1 MAIVRL
7 GAYTP
12 AANTSYVLYNVS
24 TSYLVSVI
32 ASNTLTSATTATT
45 KVDIWV
51 IPQGVSQASG
61 YAYITANLEVGL
73 GQSFET
79 FKFGVN
85 AGDTVLVKSTTAGT
99 SFVIQG
105 MDQNNEYSINN
116 VPITF
121 TNKIIRGNDNI
132 IYPAVGTTA
141 QRPSSAETGYWR
153 YNTDLNY
160 IEFKTPSGWAAAAG
174 PTGPIGSTG
183 LPGQGLSIKGSY
195 ASEGALNTAQP
206 TGALGDGYLVVSNLY
221 IWDGNSWENAG
232 PIVGPTGPT
241 GPSGGPTGPTG
252 PVGLQGIPGSATAYA
267 PETSANWNAP
277 VPTTIDDA
285 LDQLAARVKVLETP

>member
-7 GAYTP
+7 GAFTP
-12 AANTSYVLYNVS
+12 TANTSYVLYNVT
-24 TSYLVSVI
+24 TSYLASII
-32 ASNTLTSATTATT
+32 ATNTLTSSTTAT

-51 IPQGVSQASG
+51 VPQGVSLASG
-61 YAYITANLEVGL
+61 YAYITSNLEVGL

-121 TNKIIRGNDNI
+121 TNKIIRGNDNT
-132 IYPAVGTTA
+132 IYPEVGNTSS
-141 QRPSSAETGYWR
+141 RPSAATVGYWR
-153 YNTDLNY
+153 YNTDLDY
-160 IEFKTPSGWAAAAG
+160 IEFKTPTGWAASMG
-174 PTGPIGSTG
+174 PTGPRGAQGISGSG
-183 LPGQGLSIKGSY
+183 LAVKGNY
-195 ASEGALNTAQP
+195 ATLGELQAAYP
-206 TGALGDGYLVVSNLY
+206 TGTLGDGYLVGTNLY
-221 IWDGNSWENAG
+221 IWTGSGWINAG
-232 PIVGPTGPT
+232 AFVGPTGPT

-252 PVGLQGIPGSATAYA
+252 PQGVAGSATAYFYST
-267 PETSANWNAP
+267 ESNWNS
-277 VPTTIDDA
+277 PTTIQTISAA
-285 LDQLAARVKVLETP
+285 LNQLAARVRALETP